1 MHPIEH
7 LRYVARATGA
17 DPVALVSETAQALF
31 GLHMEPAGLVLA
43 ARRIVERHPTCA
55 PLWWLCAQSLS
66 ALDPFER
73 LYELE
78 SEIDKDATTD
88 HLLAQISEAQTV
100 CIVGWSPTALEALV
114 QRGDC
119 KALVIDSFGSADSAV
134 NALERVEV
142 EAETVSVEHAS
153 RAIEMCDMVVLDA
166 LGCGPDEFLM
176 TSGSHGVAA
185 LAYVVQKPAVVT
197 ARRGTRLPAE
207 LWESMKSRNFDSQR
221 PWRTEVDVVPREL
234 LRAVVGPLGIVEA
247 SLSVVAECA
256 PTTEMLVRSAM

>member
-1 MHPIEH
+1 
-7 LRYVARATGA
+7 
-17 DPVALVSETAQALF
+17 
-31 GLHMEPAGLVLA
+31 
-43 ARRIVERHPTCA
+43 
-55 PLWWLCAQSLS
+55 LCAQALS

-78 SEIDKDATTD
+78 SEINKDATTD
-88 HLLAQISEAQTV
+88 HLLAQLGDARVV

-119 KALVIDSFGSADSAV
+119 KALVLDSFGSADSAV

-142 EAETVSVEHAS
+142 EAESVSIEHAA
-153 RAIEMCDMVVLDA
+153 RAIDMCDMVVLDA

-185 LAYVVQKPAVVT
+185 LAYVAQKPALVT
-197 ARRGTRLPAE
+197 ARCGTRLPAE
-207 LWESMKSRNFDSQR
+207 LWESMKARNFDAQR

-234 LRAVVGPLGIVEA
+234 LRAVVGPTGTVDA
-247 SLSVVAECA
+247 SFSVAAECA

>member
-1 MHPIEH
+1 
-7 LRYVARATGA
+7 
-17 DPVALVSETAQALF
+17 
-31 GLHMEPAGLVLA
+31 MEPAGLVLA

-55 PLWWLCAQSLS
+55 PLWWLCAQALS

-78 SEIDKDATTD
+78 SEINKDATTD
-88 HLLAQISEAQTV
+88 HLLAQLGDARVV

-142 EAETVSVEHAS
+142 EAECVSIEHAA
-153 RAIEMCDMVVLDA
+153 RAIDMCDMVVLDA

-185 LAYVVQKPAVVT
+185 LAYVAQKPALVT
-197 ARRGTRLPAE
+197 ARCGTRLPAE
-207 LWESMKSRNFDSQR
+207 LWESMKARNFDAQR

-234 LRAVVGPLGIVEA
+234 LRAVVGPTGTVDA
-247 SLSVVAECA
+247 SFSVAAECA

>member
-55 PLWWLCAQSLS
+55 PLWWLCAQALS
-66 ALDPFER
+66 AMDPFER

-78 SEIDKDATTD
+78 SEIEKDATTD
-88 HLLAQISEAQTV
+88 HLLEKISDAQV
-100 CIVGWSPTALEALV
+100 LCIVGWSPTALEALV

-119 KALVIDSFGSADSAV
+119 KALVIDSFGSADHAV
-134 NALERVEV
+134 NALERVDV
-142 EAETVSVEHAS
+142 EAEVVSSEHA
-153 RAIEMCDMVVLDA
+153 AIAIDLCDMLVVDA

-176 TSGSHGVAA
+176 SAGSRAAAA
-185 LAYVVQKPAVVT
+185 LAYVAEKPSLVT

-207 LWESMKSRNFDSQR
+207 LWNALKDRAVKVDR
-221 PWRTEVDVVPREL
+221 PWGNQVDIVPRTL
-234 LRAVVGPLGIVEA
+234 LQAVVGPTGTVSASA
-247 SLSVVAECA
+247 SLIAECA

>member
-1 MHPIEH
+1 
-7 LRYVARATGA
+7 
-17 DPVALVSETAQALF
+17 
-31 GLHMEPAGLVLA
+31 MEPAGLVLA

-55 PLWWLCAQSLS
+55 PLWWLCAQALS

-78 SEIDKDATTD
+78 SEINKDATTD
-88 HLLAQISEAQTV
+88 HLLAQLGDARVV

-119 KALVIDSFGSADSAV
+119 KALVLDSFGSADSAV

-142 EAETVSVEHAS
+142 EAESVSIEHAA
-153 RAIEMCDMVVLDA
+153 RAIDMCDMVVLDA

-185 LAYVVQKPAVVT
+185 LAYVAQKPALVT
-197 ARRGTRLPAE
+197 ARCGTRLPAE
-207 LWESMKSRNFDSQR
+207 LWESMKARNFDAQR

-234 LRAVVGPLGIVEA
+234 LRAVVGPTGTVDA
-247 SLSVVAECA
+247 SFSVAAECA